1 MDNHP
6 VKVLLVDDDEDY
18 YVLIGDWLKE
28 VKDTKFQLEWVST
41 YSAAV
46 TKITQQCHDIYL
58 LDYWLGSHNGLE
70 LLREVISSGCNA
82 PIIMLTG
89 LGEHRIDLE
98 AMQAGAVDYLEKK
111 LINSA
116 ALEKSL
122 RYALERKRS
131 EQKIREQAALLD
143 IATDAILVQ
152 DLQGKILFWNKG
164 AENLYGYSATEV
176 VGSFISRFGD
186 ENALPQMQELARA
199 VLLSSGAWQGE
210 LEQVSKENQKII
222 VESRWTLVRDRT
234 GQPTSILVVNTD
246 ITQKKQLEAQ
256 FLRAQRLESVGTLAS
271 GIAHDLNNVLAPIL
285 MSVQL
290 LKIKFPEPQHQ
301 PLLKMLE
308 SNVKRGAALIKQVLS
323 FARGVEGKKVT
334 LQVKHL
340 ILEIEQIIR
349 ETFPKSIE
357 FSTDIE
363 SNLWTVLGDAT
374 QLHQV
379 LMNLVVNALDAMPKG
394 GTLKTS
400 AKNIYIDENYARLHI
415 DAQVGAYITIA
426 IADTGTGI
434 APEILT
440 RIFEPFFT
448 TKSIGAGT
456 GLGLSTV
463 LGIVKNHGGFI
474 QVYSE
479 LGQGTEFQIYL
490 PAIQA
495 TAIQENSDFD
505 LPLGQGE
512 LILVVDDES
521 AIREVTK
528 TSLEIYNYQAIT
540 ASDGMEAIALYTEH
554 QADIRVVLTDMM
566 MPVMDGPTTIRTLQ
580 QINPNVKIIAI
591 SGLSSSDK
599 LAAAAISGVTDF
611 LSKPF
616 SAKDLLQTLSSVLS
630 TKT

>member
-1 MDNHP
+1 MDNHL

-18 YVLIGDWLKE
+18 FVLIGDWLNE
-28 VKDTKFQLEWVST
+28 VSAAKFQLEWVST
-41 YSAAV
+41 YSAA
-46 TKITQQCHDIYL
+46 ITAISQEQHDVYL
-58 LDYWLGSHNGLE
+58 FDYRLGSRNGLE
-70 LLREVISSGCNA
+70 LLREVISNGCTA

-89 LGEHRIDLE
+89 IGQPKIDLE
-98 AMQAGAVDYLEKK
+98 AMQAGAVDYLEKS

-116 ALEKSL
+116 ILEKSL
-122 RYALERKRS
+122 RYAIERKRS

-164 AENLYGYSATEV
+164 AENLYGYCATEAI
-176 VGSFISRFGD
+176 GSFVSKLGD
-186 ENALPQMQELARA
+186 TEDFAKEQELAKA

-210 LEQVSKENQKII
+210 LEQVSKDNNKVV

-271 GIAHDLNNVLAPIL
+271 GIAHDLNNVLTPIL

-290 LKIKFPEPQHQ
+290 LKIKFPEAQHQ

-334 LQVKHL
+334 LQVRHL
-340 ILEIEQIIR
+340 ILEIEQIVR
-349 ETFPKSIE
+349 ETFPKSIK
-357 FSTDIE
+357 FSSDIE
-363 SNLWTVLGDAT
+363 PNLWTVSGDAT

-379 LMNLVVNALDAMPKG
+379 LMNLVVNALDAMPNG

-400 AKNIYIDENYARLHI
+400 AKNIHIDDNYAKLHI
-415 DAQVGAYITIA
+415 DAHEGAYITIA

-434 APEILT
+434 APETLA

-448 TKSIGAGT
+448 TKSLGAGT

-463 LGIVKNHGGFI
+463 LGIVKSHGGFI

-479 LGQGTEFQIYL
+479 VEQGTEFQIYL
-490 PAIQA
+490 PAIQSTA
-495 TAIQENSDFD
+495 TQENSDSE

-528 TSLEIYNYQAIT
+528 VSLEIYNYKAIT
-540 ASDGMEAIALYTEH
+540 AGDGQEAVALYTKH
-554 QADIRVVLTDMM
+554 QAEIRVVLTDMM

-580 QINPNVKIIAI
+580 QINPDVKVIAV

-599 LAAAAISGVTDF
+599 LAAAASTGVTNF

-616 SAKDLLQTLSSVLS
+616 SAKELLQTLSSVINGN
-630 TKT
+630 

>member
-1 MDNHP
+1 MDNQL

-18 YVLIGDWLKE
+18 YVLIGDWLTE
-28 VKDTKFQLEWVST
+28 ARDDKFQLEWVST
-41 YSAAV
+41 YNAA
-46 TKITQQCHDIYL
+46 ITEISQQRHDVYL
-58 LDYWLGSHNGLE
+58 LDYRLGTHNGLE
-70 LLREVISSGCNA
+70 LLREAISSGCTA

-89 LGEHRIDLE
+89 QGQHKIDLE
-98 AMQAGAVDYLEKK
+98 AMQAGAVDYLEKGK
-111 LINSA
+111 IDSA

-122 RYALERKRS
+122 RYAIERKRS

-164 AENLYGYSATEV
+164 AEHLYGYSATEA
-176 VGSFISRFGD
+176 VGSFVSRFGHED
-186 ENALPQMQELARA
+186 NLPQMQELAKA
-199 VLLSSGAWQGE
+199 ILLSNGAWQGE
-210 LEQVSKENQKII
+210 LEQVGKENKKVV
-222 VESRWTLVRDRT
+222 VESHWTLVRDRT

-246 ITQKKQLEAQ
+246 IIEKKQLEAQ

-308 SNVKRGAALIKQVLS
+308 SNVKRGAGLIKQVLS
-323 FARGVEGKKVT
+323 FARGIEGKRVI
-334 LQVKHL
+334 LQIKHL
-340 ILEIEQIIR
+340 ILEVEQIVR
-349 ETFPKSIE
+349 ETFPKSIV
-357 FSTDIE
+357 FSTDVD
-363 SNLWTVLGDAT
+363 SKLWTVLGDAT

-379 LMNLVVNALDAMPKG
+379 LMNLVVNALDAMPNG

-415 DAQVGAYITIA
+415 DAQPGSYITIA

-434 APEILT
+434 APEVLA

-448 TKSIGAGT
+448 TKNIGAGT

-463 LGIVKNHGGFI
+463 LGIVKSHGGFI

-479 LGQGTEFQIYL
+479 LGQGTEFQVYL

-495 TAIQENSDFD
+495 TANQESSDSD
-505 LPLGQGE
+505 LPLGRGE

-528 TSLEIYNYQAIT
+528 TSLEVYNYKAIT
-540 ASDGMEAIALYTEH
+540 ACNGKEAVALYTEH
-554 QADIRVVLTDMM
+554 QAEISVVLTDMM

-580 QINPNVKIIAI
+580 QINPDVKVIAI
-591 SGLSSSDK
+591 SGLSSSEK
-599 LAAAAISGVTDF
+599 LAAAASSGVINF

-616 SAKDLLQTLSSVLS
+616 SAKDLLQTLNSVLNAN
-630 TKT
+630 

>member
-1 MDNHP
+1 MNDRL
-6 VKVLLVDDDEDY
+6 VKVLLIDDDEDY
-18 YVLIGDWLKE
+18 YVLVGDWLKE
-28 VKDTKFQLEWVST
+28 VAGANFQLEWVST
-41 YSAAV
+41 YSAA
-46 TKITQQCHDIYL
+46 INQIALEQHDVYL
-58 LDYWLGSHNGLE
+58 VDYRLGDRNGLE
-70 LLREVISSGCNA
+70 LLRQAIASGCTA
-82 PIIMLTG
+82 PFIMLTG
-89 LGEHRIDLE
+89 IGEHKIDLE
-98 AMQAGAVDYLEKK
+98 AMQAGAVDYLEKS

-116 ALEKSL
+116 VLEKSL
-122 RYALERKRS
+122 RYAIERKRS

-164 AENLYGYSATEV
+164 AEKLYGYSATEA
-176 VGSFISRFGD
+176 VGSFVSIGD
-186 ENALPQMQELARA
+186 EEHLPQTRELAKA
-199 VLLSSGAWQGE
+199 ILLSSGAWQGE
-210 LEQVSKENQKII
+210 LEQVSKDNQKVV

-234 GQPTSILVVNTD
+234 GQPVSILVVNTD

-323 FARGVEGKKVT
+323 FARGIEGKRVT
-334 LQVKHL
+334 LQVRHL

-349 ETFPKSIE
+349 ETFPKSIT
-357 FSTDIE
+357 FASNID
-363 SNLWTVLGDAT
+363 SNLWTVSGDAT

-379 LMNLVVNALDAMPKG
+379 LMNLVVNALDAMPNG

-415 DAQVGAYITIA
+415 DAQVGSYITIA
-426 IADTGTGI
+426 IADTGMGI
-434 APEILT
+434 APEVLT

-448 TKSIGAGT
+448 TKSVGAGT

-463 LGIVKNHGGFI
+463 LGIVKSHGGFI

-479 LGQGTEFQIYL
+479 VGQGTEFHVYL
-490 PAIQA
+490 PAIGA
-495 TAIQENSDFD
+495 TAIQENTDFE
-505 LPLGQGE
+505 LPMGQGE

-528 TSLEIYNYQAIT
+528 ASLEVYNYKVIT
-540 ASDGMEAIALYTEH
+540 ACDGKEAVALYTEH
-554 QADIRVVLTDMM
+554 QAEISVVLTDMM
-566 MPVMDGPTTIRTLQ
+566 MPVMDGPTTIRTLK
-580 QINPNVKIIAI
+580 QINPNVKAIAI

-599 LAAAAISGVTDF
+599 LAAAASSGVTNF
-611 LSKPF
+611 LAKPF
-616 SAKDLLQTLSSVLS
+616 SAKELLQVLS
-630 TKT
+630 GVLKAS

>member
-1 MDNHP
+1 MDNHL

-18 YVLIGDWLKE
+18 FVLIGDWLNE
-28 VKDTKFQLEWVST
+28 VSAAKFQLEWVST
-41 YSAAV
+41 YSAA
-46 TKITQQCHDIYL
+46 ITAISQEQHDVYL
-58 LDYWLGSHNGLE
+58 FDYRLGSRNGLE
-70 LLREVISSGCNA
+70 LLREVISSGCTA

-89 LGEHRIDLE
+89 IGEPKIDLE
-98 AMQAGAVDYLEKK
+98 AMQAGAVDYLEKS

-116 ALEKSL
+116 ILQKSL
-122 RYALERKRS
+122 RYAIERKRS

-164 AENLYGYSATEV
+164 AENLYGYCATEAI
-176 VGSFISRFGD
+176 GSFVSKLGD
-186 ENALPQMQELARA
+186 AEFAKEQELAKA

-210 LEQVSKENQKII
+210 LEQARKDNNKVV

-271 GIAHDLNNVLAPIL
+271 GIAHDLNNVLTPIL

-308 SNVKRGAALIKQVLS
+308 SNVKRGSALIKQVLS

-340 ILEIEQIIR
+340 ILEIEQIVR
-349 ETFPKSIE
+349 ETFPKSIK
-357 FSTDIE
+357 FSSDIDP
-363 SNLWTVLGDAT
+363 NLWTVSGDAT

-379 LMNLVVNALDAMPKG
+379 LMNLVVNALDAMPNG
-394 GTLKTS
+394 GTLKTT
-400 AKNIYIDENYARLHI
+400 AKNIYIDDNYPKLHI
-415 DAQVGAYITIA
+415 DAQGGAYITIA

-434 APEILT
+434 APETLT

-463 LGIVKNHGGFI
+463 LGIVKSHGGFI

-479 LGQGTEFQIYL
+479 VEQGTEFQIYL
-490 PAIQA
+490 PAIQS
-495 TAIQENSDFD
+495 TVTQENSDSE

-528 TSLEIYNYQAIT
+528 VSLEIYNYRAIT
-540 ASDGMEAIALYTEH
+540 AGDGKEAIALYTEH
-554 QADIRVVLTDMM
+554 QAEIRVVLTDMM

-580 QINPNVKIIAI
+580 QINPDVKVIAV

-599 LAAAAISGVTDF
+599 LAAAASSGVTNF

-616 SAKDLLQTLSSVLS
+616 SAKELLQTLSSVLNGN
-630 TKT
+630 

>member
-1 MDNHP
+1 MDNHL

-18 YVLIGDWLKE
+18 FVLIGDWLNE
-28 VKDTKFQLEWVST
+28 VSAAKFQLEWVST
-41 YSAAV
+41 YSAA
-46 TKITQQCHDIYL
+46 ITTISQQQHDVYL
-58 LDYWLGSHNGLE
+58 FDYRLGSRNGLE
-70 LLREVISSGCNA
+70 LLREVISSGCTA

-89 LGEHRIDLE
+89 IGEPKIDLE
-98 AMQAGAVDYLEKK
+98 AMQAGAVDYLEKS

-116 ALEKSL
+116 ILQKSL
-122 RYALERKRS
+122 RYAIERKRS

-164 AENLYGYSATEV
+164 AENLYGYGATEAI
-176 VGSFISRFGD
+176 GSFVSKLGD
-186 ENALPQMQELARA
+186 TADFAREQELAKA

-210 LEQVSKENQKII
+210 LEQARKDNNKVV

-271 GIAHDLNNVLAPIL
+271 GIAHDLNNVLTPIL

-308 SNVKRGAALIKQVLS
+308 SNVKRGSALIKQVLS

-340 ILEIEQIIR
+340 ILEIEQIVR
-349 ETFPKSIE
+349 ETFPKSIK
-357 FSTDIE
+357 FSSDIDP
-363 SNLWTVLGDAT
+363 NLWTVSGDAT

-379 LMNLVVNALDAMPKG
+379 LMNLVVNALDAMPNG
-394 GTLKTS
+394 GTLKTT
-400 AKNIYIDENYARLHI
+400 AKNIYIDDNYPKLHI
-415 DAQVGAYITIA
+415 DAQGGAYITIA

-434 APEILT
+434 APETLT

-463 LGIVKNHGGFI
+463 LGIVKSHGGFI

-479 LGQGTEFQIYL
+479 VEQGTEFQIYL
-490 PAIQA
+490 PAIQS
-495 TAIQENSDFD
+495 TVTQENSDSE

-528 TSLEIYNYQAIT
+528 VSLEIYNYRAIT
-540 ASDGMEAIALYTEH
+540 ASDGKEAIALYTEH
-554 QADIRVVLTDMM
+554 QAEIRVVLTDMM

-580 QINPNVKIIAI
+580 QINPNVKVIAV

-599 LAAAAISGVTDF
+599 LAAAASSGVTNF

-616 SAKDLLQTLSSVLS
+616 SAKELLQTLSSVLNGN
-630 TKT
+630 